1 MSESL
6 IPVLSGLCLFALGV
20 VIGVLFQRNFTSDAD
35 KNRRLEQKL
44 AETQDQFSRY
54 QADVSAHFMET
65 ANLVRTL
72 NRSYRDVHT
81 QLVKGATRLCGSDQA
96 DEFVGISFDADA
108 TRKRTFDSEN
118 VSPPIDYAPKT
129 DPEDEGMLSEN
140 YGLNTST
147 RKKSDNPHDD
157 NVEMPPRF

>member
-6 IPVLSGLCLFALGV
+6 IPILTGLCLFALGV
-20 VIGVLFQRNFTSDAD
+20 VIGVLFQRNFNSDAD
-35 KNRRLEQKL
+35 KSKRLEQKL

-54 QADVSAHFMET
+54 QTDVSAHFMET

-96 DEFVGISFDADA
+96 DEFVGISFDAEA
-108 TRKRTFDSEN
+108 ARKRTFESEN
-118 VSPPIDYAPKT
+118 VTPPMDYAPKG

-140 YGLNTST
+140 YSLNTSA
-147 RKKSDNPHDD
+147 KKKKTSQEDEDI
-157 NVEMPPRF
+157 EMPPRF